1 MSEGLGPVGTKSA
14 LALTAPALL
23 DTTGVSSYS
32 SRRVSHVHVLVAGT
46 APGSV
51 NDSQTLA
58 GATAANLVFV
68 IPNTQGIYI
77 LDFPCI
83 NGIVVTPGTGQTVAV
98 SYD

>member
-32 SRRVSHVHVLVAGT
+32 ARRVSHVHVLVAGT

-51 NDSQTLA
+51 NDSQSLA
-58 GATAANLVFV
+58 GVSAANQLFV
-68 IPNTQGIYI
+68 IPNFLGIYI
-77 LDFPCI
+77 IDFPCFA
-83 NGIVVTPGTGQTVAV
+83 GIVVTPGTGQTISV